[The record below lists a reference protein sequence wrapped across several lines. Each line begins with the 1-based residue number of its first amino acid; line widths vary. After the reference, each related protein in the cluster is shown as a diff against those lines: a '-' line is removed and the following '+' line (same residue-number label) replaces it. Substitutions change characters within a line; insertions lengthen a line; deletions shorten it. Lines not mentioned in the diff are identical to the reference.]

1 MRIYLKPIQKVKK
14 GKKTVHQR
22 EASRINQVTQVAGCA
37 RTGGITDSSRNLK
50 TCLSR

>member
-1 MRIYLKPIQKVKK
+1 MRRYLKPKQKDME

-22 EASRINQVTQVAGCA
+22 EASRSNQVTQVAGCA

-50 TCLSR
+50 NLS